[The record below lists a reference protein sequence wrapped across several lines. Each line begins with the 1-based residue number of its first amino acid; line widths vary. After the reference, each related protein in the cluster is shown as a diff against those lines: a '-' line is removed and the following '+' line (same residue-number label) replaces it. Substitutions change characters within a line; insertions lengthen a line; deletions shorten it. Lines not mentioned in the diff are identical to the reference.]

1 MSERFLQS
9 STPLSGLTLL
19 KRLPLGDARGFF
31 ERMFCD
37 EELSAAGWRGAVRQ
51 INHTYTQKRGT
62 VRGLHFQLPPHSEM
76 KLVSCLRGEIW
87 DVVVDVRKGSPT
99 FLHWHAE
106 RLSAENHCSLLI
118 PQGFAHGFQTLTDE
132 VDLLYCH
139 SEVYSSGSETGLSVT
154 DPRLNIVWPLPV
166 QELSGRDQSHP
177 LLTDDFKGVQL

>member
-1 MSERFLQS
+1 
-9 STPLSGLTLL
+9 
-19 KRLPLGDARGFF
+19 
-31 ERMFCD
+31 
-37 EELSAAGWRGAVRQ
+37 
-51 INHTYTQKRGT
+51 
-62 VRGLHFQLPPHSEM
+62 M

-99 FLHWHAE
+99 FLQWHAE

-139 SEVYSSGSETGLSVT
+139 SEVYSTGSETGLSVT

>member
-9 STPLSGLTLL
+9 STPLFGLTLL

-37 EELSAAGWRGAVRQ
+37 EVLSAAGWRGTVRQ

-139 SEVYSSGSETGLSVT
+139 SEAYSSEAETGLSVA

-166 QELSGRDQSHP
+166 LELSGRDQSHP
-177 LLTDDFKGVQL
+177 LLTDEFKGV

>member
-1 MSERFLQS
+1 MNKRFHIHQC
-9 STPLSGLTLL
+9 PLAGLKVLE
-19 KRLPLGDARGFF
+19 RLPRGDMRGFF

-37 EELSAAGWRGAVRQ
+37 EELSAAGWRGPVRQ

-99 FLHWHAE
+99 FLQWHAE

-139 SEVYSSGSETGLSVT
+139 SEVYSTGSETGLSVT